1 MAQMKT
7 TGQLRQF
14 LADTLIAVKNGQ
26 MDADKARNITKI
38 AAQINES
45 IYSEIKTARV
55 MDDLGRSVA
64 EMGGLS
70 IGEEASVGEKAA

>member
-1 MAQMKT
+1 MAQIKT

-26 MDADKARNITKI
+26 METDKARNITKI

-55 MDDLGRSVA
+55 MAELGRETA
-64 EMGGLS
+64 EMGEL
-70 IGEEASVGEKAA
+70 SVGNVEAKKAA

>member
-1 MAQMKT
+1 MSKIET

-14 LADTLIAVKNGQ
+14 LADCLVSVKDGKIKQ
-26 MDADKARNITKI
+26 DEARNITKM

-55 MDDLGRSVA
+55 MFELGRESQA
-64 EMGGLS
+64 MGQM
-70 IGEEASVGEKAA
+70 SVGNPVK

>member
-1 MAQMKT
+1 MAQIRT

-14 LADTLIAVKNGQ
+14 LADTLLSVKNGQ
-26 MDADKARNITKI
+26 MDPDKARNIIKI

-55 MDDLGRSVA
+55 MDELGKPPA
-64 EMGGLS
+64 DMGNLK
-70 IGEEASVGEKAA
+70 IGEDAESKAAA

>member
-1 MAQMKT
+1 MKT

-70 IGEEASVGEKAA
+70 IGEETSVGEKAA